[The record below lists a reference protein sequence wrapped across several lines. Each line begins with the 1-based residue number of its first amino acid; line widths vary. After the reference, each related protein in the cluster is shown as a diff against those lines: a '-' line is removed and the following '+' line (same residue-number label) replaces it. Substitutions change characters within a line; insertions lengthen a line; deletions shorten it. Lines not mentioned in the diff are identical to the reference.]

1 MLFFLNIMN
10 QNKKNLSA
18 NELLILIYLYLNF
31 FRFFNQYNTLTFKNL
46 KFNIF

>member
-1 MLFFLNIMN
+1 MLFFLNIIN

-18 NELLILIYLYLNF
+18 MNFWFWFIFILIFSVFY
-31 FRFFNQYNTLTFKNL
+31 QYYTLIFKNL

>member
-18 NELLILIYLYLNF
+18 MNFWFWFIFILIFFLFLSILYINF
-31 FRFFNQYNTLTFKNL
+31 
-46 KFNIF
+46 

>member
-18 NELLILIYLYLNF
+18 MNFWFWFIFILIFSVFLSILYINF
-31 FRFFNQYNTLTFKNL
+31 
-46 KFNIF
+46 